1 MDFQKFY
8 FLIFSSF
15 DDSGAGSE
23 QQSSIT
29 AAISPGPTRQSPAA
43 KNTNSVENLL
53 ERSGGVQ
60 NNFSEGKELATT
72 TPLGVDTQRAV
83 ASTMFFF
90 NF

>member
-1 MDFQKFY
+1 
-8 FLIFSSF
+8 
-15 DDSGAGSE
+15 
-23 QQSSIT
+23 
-29 AAISPGPTRQSPAA
+29 
-43 KNTNSVENLL
+43 LL